1 MSQRLN
7 DILNHK
13 HDEDFK
19 SSKKS
24 SAKTSLAVADVAD
37 DTPRKKRTSRTAVA
51 ASDDIVGELTDN
63 LKIVTN
69 DQLSTSALA
78 Q

>member
-7 DILNHK
+7 DILSHK
-13 HDEDFK
+13 NDTDFK

-24 SAKTSLAVADVAD
+24 STKASLAVADVTEA
-37 DTPRKKRTSRTAVA
+37 TPRKKRTSRTAVA
-51 ASDDIVGELTDN
+51 ASDDIVGELTGN
-63 LKIVTN
+63 LDIVTN
-69 DQLSTSALA
+69 NQLSTSALA